1 MPKDPVGR
9 YFRAQLLLHRGFD
22 VDFDQH
28 PEAVIRERLT
38 RSFVNRLK
46 ISIFYGSINSVRHQ
60 RLLLGAKLD
69 NSQAQ
74 CIHNHAERRQRHCS
88 SREDR

>member
-60 RLLLGAKLD
+60 RLLLRAKLD
-69 NSQAQ
+69 NSQLNAFT
-74 CIHNHAERRQRHCS
+74 ITLKGGNAFGN
-88 SREDR
+88 REDR